1 MRTSLLAMFFFCLG
15 LATLEAQENSAPL
28 KGVPA
33 AIVKDWSGVWKGT
46 VRNQVDVE
54 RSSTFE
60 MQLTVEPADANSLRW
75 QIVYDGEAGKS
86 VRDYQLFVDDAAQGK
101 YTLDEKNGILLPARL
116 LGQTLTFHFSVQDQH
131 LWTSYKFVAGDTP
144 RIEFDLVSSSAV
156 SPTRSGG
163 KGEIPEV
170 TGFSVTSHQQATL
183 LRTGKP
189 AKPAKPDSDAPQT
202 HPLAQWVKM
211 ETEAYRGKQDDL
223 YMVNAKVGWYVN
235 GAGKI
240 YKTTDGGEHWTK
252 QLEQPGTYFRCLA
265 FIDEQHGFA
274 GNIGPGYFPGVTDKT
289 PLYETKDGG
298 ATWTPVKVD
307 GVVGLCSMQVLR
319 EKFINAGNLEERL
332 RLIGV
337 GRVGGPSAMIV
348 SDDLGKT
355 WQTVAVDPS
364 AAMLLD
370 VHFFSRNEGFL
381 AAASDADV
389 SQSNALILSTQDGGK
404 TWKQVWR
411 SQRPFEL
418 TWKMSFPNRDVGYV
432 TIQSYNPDPAVSQ
445 RFVAKTT
452 DGGVTWSELPVVDD
466 AKVREFGIAFLN
478 EKTGWIGAVPHGF
491 FTNDGGLSWVKADLG
506 AASNKIR
513 LVADGE
519 ATVGFAIGTSVYRI
533 QIPRD
538 AG

>member
-1 MRTSLLAMFFFCLG
+1 MRTSLLATLCFCLG
-15 LATLEAQENSAPL
+15 LATLVAQEKPAPL
-28 KGVPA
+28 KEVPT

-46 VRNQVDVE
+46 VRNHVDVA

-60 MQLTVEPADANSLRW
+60 MQLTVEPVDANSLRW
-75 QIVYDGEAGKS
+75 QIVYDGEAGQS
-86 VRDYQLFVDDAAQGK
+86 VRDYQLLVDDAAQGK

-144 RIEFDLVSSSAV
+144 QIEFDLVSSSAESV
-156 SPTRSGG
+156 TRSGG
-163 KGEIPEV
+163 KDEIPEV
-170 TGFSVTSHQQATL
+170 TGYSITSRQHATL
-183 LRTGKP
+183 VRTSN
-189 AKPAKPDSDAPQT
+189 PAKPDSNALQT
-202 HPLAQWVKM
+202 HPLTQWVKL

-223 YMVNAKVGWYVN
+223 FMVNAKIGWYVN

-265 FIDEQHGFA
+265 FVDEQHGFA
-274 GNIGPGYFPGVTDKT
+274 GNIGPDYFPGVTDKT

-307 GVVGLCSMQVLR
+307 GVVGLCSLQVLR
-319 EKFINAGNLEERL
+319 EKIINAGNLEERM

-337 GRVGGPSAMIV
+337 GRVGGPSTMIV

-381 AAASDADV
+381 AAASNADV

-411 SQRPFEL
+411 SPRPFEL

-432 TIQSYNPDPAVSQ
+432 TIQSYNPDPAASQ

-452 DGGVTWSELPVVDD
+452 DGGVTWNELPVVDD

-491 FTNDGGLSWVKADLG
+491 FTKDGGLSWVKADLG

-513 LVADGE
+513 LVPDGE
-519 ATVGFAIGTSVYRI
+519 STVGFAIGTNVYRI
-533 QIPRD
+533 KIPRD